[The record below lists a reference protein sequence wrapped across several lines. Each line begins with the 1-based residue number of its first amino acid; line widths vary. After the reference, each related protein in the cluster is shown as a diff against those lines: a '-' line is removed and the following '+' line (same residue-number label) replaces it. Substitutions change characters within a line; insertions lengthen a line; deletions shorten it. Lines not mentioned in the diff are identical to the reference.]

1 MSLLCPIVTF
11 LRALILSIIIVFAPD
26 TITQM
31 VLAIALNFLAL
42 LYFIRARPYS
52 FKYHKYRIKNYLA
65 IFHEASLIL
74 I

>member
-1 MSLLCPIVTF
+1 MCPLVTF
-11 LRALILSIIIVFAPD
+11 LRAFILSIILVFAPD

-31 VLAIALNFLAL
+31 VLALALNFLAL

-65 IFHEASLIL
+65 IFHEASLMIL
-74 I
+74 